1 MVSGYMVIFV
11 FASRQ
16 IKLLLACSSSK
27 IFEDSLRLDIFTCFK
42 KSCES
47 EIFLV
52 YQRIVL
58 LILSIPFYC
67 LFFLVFALQH
77 YHK

>member
-27 IFEDSLRLDIFTCFK
+27 IFEDSLRLDIFTLNFLGLSADSFAYFK
-42 KSCES
+42 YS
-47 EIFLV
+47 I
-52 YQRIVL
+52 L
-58 LILSIPFYC
+58 L
-67 LFFLVFALQH
+67 LVFPCFCIAALS
-77 YHK
+77 YVGI